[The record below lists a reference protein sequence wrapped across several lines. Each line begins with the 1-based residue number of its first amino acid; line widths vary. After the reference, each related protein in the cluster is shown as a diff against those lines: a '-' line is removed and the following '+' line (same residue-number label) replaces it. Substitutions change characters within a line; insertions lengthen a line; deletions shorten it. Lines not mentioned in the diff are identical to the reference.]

1 MSDALEPVRQTL
13 LPANRSPLETALDLG
28 FAKLLERIDPPFPEL
43 MDPQLTL
50 AEFLPYLA
58 ADRGAPEWSS
68 DDSEE
73 KKRSTVAAAW
83 PTHRLAGTR
92 KALTLALEALDIVP
106 KVTAWYEQE
115 PPAAPYSLIL
125 DGELTER
132 HDARREGRLEARLQ
146 SAKAERDTLTLR
158 LYRNTT
164 GQLLVGCAVTSSDTT
179 DLIYPKRYVTDLV
192 PRERKI
198 SRLQAFVNRTLS
210 EAFNGE

>member
-1 MSDALEPVRQTL
+1 MSEALEPLRHTL

-28 FAKLLERIDPPFPEL
+28 FARLLERIDPPFPEL
-43 MDPQLTL
+43 MDPQQTP

-68 DDSEE
+68 DDSEQ
-73 KKRSTVAAAW
+73 KKRATVAAAW

-106 KVTAWYEQE
+106 KVTPWHEQE
-115 PPAAPYSLIL
+115 PPGAPYSLIL

-158 LYRNTT
+158 LYRNIT
-164 GQLLVGCAVTSSDTT
+164 GRVLVGCAVISSDAA
-179 DLIYPKRYVTDLV
+179 DLIYPKRYLTDVV
-192 PRERKI
+192 PRELALGRFSVLINK
-198 SRLQAFVNRTLS
+198 TLP

>member
-1 MSDALEPVRQTL
+1 MSEALEPVRHTL

-28 FAKLLERIDPPFPEL
+28 FARLLERIDPPFPEL
-43 MDPQLTL
+43 MDPQQTP

-68 DDSEE
+68 DDSEL
-73 KKRSTVAAAW
+73 KKRATVAAAW

-106 KVTAWYEQE
+106 TVTPWHEQS
-115 PPAAPYSLIL
+115 PQGAPYSLL
-125 DGELTER
+125 LGGELTER

-158 LYRNTT
+158 LYRKTP
-164 GQLLVGCAVTSSDTT
+164 GKVVVGCAITSSDTA
-179 DLIYPKRYVTDLV
+179 DLIYPKRFLTDVV
-192 PRERKI
+192 PREVQLGRFNVLMNKI
-198 SRLQAFVNRTLS
+198 LP
-210 EAFNGE
+210 EAING

>member
-13 LPANRSPLETALDLG
+13 LPANRSPLETALDLV

-43 MDPQLTL
+43 MDPQRTPVD
-50 AEFLPYLA
+50 FLPYLA

-73 KKRSTVAAAW
+73 QKRATVAGAW

-106 KVTAWYEQE
+106 KVTPWHEQQ
-115 PPAAPYSLIL
+115 PPGEPYSLTL
-125 DGELTER
+125 DGELTEE
-132 HDARREGRLEARLQ
+132 HDARRDGRLEARLQ

-158 LYRNTT
+158 LYRNIP
-164 GQLLVGCAVTSSDTT
+164 GDVLVAAALASSDAA
-179 DLIYPKRYVTDLV
+179 DLIYPKRYVKELV
-192 PRERKI
+192 PRERQV
-198 SRLQAFVNRTLS
+198 SRFHAFVNKTLP
-210 EAFNGE
+210 EAVNGK

>member
-1 MSDALEPVRQTL
+1 MSDALEPLRNTL

-28 FAKLLERIDPPFPEL
+28 FARLLERIDPPFPEL
-43 MDPQLTL
+43 MDPKQTP
-50 AEFLPYLA
+50 ADFLPYLA

-68 DDSEE
+68 DDSEQ
-73 KKRSTVAAAW
+73 KKRATVEAAW

-164 GQLLVGCAVTSSDTT
+164 GKAVVGCAVTSSDTA
-179 DLIYPKRYVTDLV
+179 DLIYPKRYLTDVV
-192 PRERKI
+192 PRELQLGRFNVLMNKI
-198 SRLQAFVNRTLS
+198 LP
-210 EAFNGE
+210 EAING

>member
-1 MSDALEPVRQTL
+1 MSEALEPVRHTL

-28 FAKLLERIDPPFPEL
+28 FARLLERIDPPFPEL
-43 MDPQLTL
+43 MDPQQTP

-68 DDSEE
+68 EDSEE
-73 KKRSTVAAAW
+73 KKRATVAGAW

-106 KVTAWYEQE
+106 KVTPWHEQQ
-115 PPAAPYSLIL
+115 PPGAPYSLIL

-158 LYRNTT
+158 LYRKTAFPIW
-164 GQLLVGCAVTSSDTT
+164 VGAAVTSSDAA
-179 DLIYPKRYVTDLV
+179 DLIYPKRYLTDV
-192 PRERKI
+192 APREIQLGRFHTLMTKI
-198 SRLQAFVNRTLS
+198 LP
-210 EAFNGE
+210 EALNGE

>member
-1 MSDALEPVRQTL
+1 MSEALEPVRHTL

-28 FAKLLERIDPPFPEL
+28 FARLLERIDPPFPEL
-43 MDPQLTL
+43 MDPQQTP
-50 AEFLPYLA
+50 ADFLPYLA

-73 KKRSTVAAAW
+73 KKRATVAGAW

-106 KVTAWYEQE
+106 TVTPWHEQQ
-115 PPAAPYSLIL
+115 PPGAPYSLIL
-125 DGELTER
+125 DGELTEV

-158 LYRNTT
+158 LYRKTP
-164 GQLLVGCAVTSSDTT
+164 GDVLVAAALASSDAA
-179 DLIYPKRYVTDLV
+179 DLIYPKRYVKELA
-192 PRERKI
+192 PRERQV
-198 SRLQAFVNRTLS
+198 SRLHAFVNKTLP
-210 EAFNGE
+210 EAINGE